1 MKARLATILLLAAAA
16 SAGFAAPFRM
26 FIETEDGKVQTADV
40 SAAEPKGFTVAL
52 PGGHGTMLLQMDR
65 VKSWRIAPP
74 KSWTDGEKAVQAGQA
89 EKAIPLMRDYATSL
103 LPLLSLPKGDAATYV
118 FKYADLLRSRG
129 DYKGALDLLGKVP
142 PDALGETR
150 AQAIVVTAYCRAMLG
165 EVDAAETQLNLLR
178 APTRRSSLFT
188 LYKLTRA
195 RIAAA
200 RKDLVGALDEIAS
213 VVAYKRLGSDSYAE
227 ALFLSA
233 EAYDELGLAIA
244 KQKEAIQAD
253 DKIRRLY
260 EQSRSEAFDALGMI
274 QSDKS
279 SVSAIMDDPPDLPGV
294 SIEIRKQLVRVFPT
308 SPWAALARA
317 KLPPGA
323 LDKVATQQPEP
334 KGAAAT
340 PTPSPTPGK
349 PKKATPTPD
358 DGLIDTEKS
367 GSERENL

>member
-1 MKARLATILLLAAAA
+1 MKALLAILVLAAGA
-16 SAGFAAPFRM
+16 VSAAPLRM

-52 PGGHGTMLLQMDR
+52 PGGHGTMLIQMDR
-65 VKSWRIAPP
+65 VKSWRMAPP
-74 KSWTDGEKAVQAGQA
+74 KSWDDGGKALEAGQPD
-89 EKAIPLMRDYATSL
+89 KAMPLMRDYATAL

-118 FKYADLLRSRG
+118 FKYADLLRSCG

-150 AQAIVVTAYCRAMLG
+150 AQAMVVTAYCRAMLG
-165 EVDAAETQLNLLR
+165 EVDAAETQLNMLR

-200 RKDLVGALDEIAS
+200 RKDLIGALDEIAS
-213 VVAYKRLGSDSYAE
+213 VIAYKRLGSDSYAE
-227 ALFLSA
+227 ALYLSA

-244 KQKEAIQAD
+244 KQKEAIAD
-253 DKIRRLY
+253 NDKIRRLY
-260 EQSRSEAFDALGMI
+260 EQSRGEAFDALGMI

-279 SVSAIMDDPPDLPGV
+279 SVSAIMDNPPDLPGV

-308 SPWAALARA
+308 SPWATLARA
-317 KLPPGA
+317 KLPPGS
-323 LDKVATQQPEP
+323 LDKVATAQPEP
-334 KGAAAT
+334 EGAT
-340 PTPSPTPGK
+340 PSSTPEAG
-349 PKKATPTPD
+349 KKAAPTPTPD
-358 DGLIDTEKS
+358 DGLIDTNIP
-367 GSERENL
+367 GSESENL